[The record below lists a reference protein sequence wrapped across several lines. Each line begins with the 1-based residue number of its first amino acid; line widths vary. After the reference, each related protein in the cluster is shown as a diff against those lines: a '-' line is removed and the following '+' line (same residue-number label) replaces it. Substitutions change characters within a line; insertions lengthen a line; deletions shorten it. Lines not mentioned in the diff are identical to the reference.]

1 MNKMEVRIKV
11 ESTPNPNAKKF
22 ITSVTVI
29 NQDRISYG
37 DASECRNN
45 PLAMRLFN
53 ETGVTQ
59 IHFFENV
66 VTITQDGSQ
75 SWAQFTESIKT
86 VLIEHLPSHDPNL
99 YDEDELGQ
107 KQAFTGELK
116 IIDDIIDKS
125 IRPYLQGDGGDIELL
140 ELEGK
145 ILRVK
150 YQGACGSCPSSTM
163 GTLSAIE
170 GMLRDE
176 YDPEIEVHAM

>member
-1 MNKMEVRIKV
+1 MELY
-11 ESTPNPNAKKF
+11 F
-22 ITSVTVI
+22 I
-29 NQDRISYG
+29 
-37 DASECRNN
+37 
-45 PLAMRLFN
+45 
-53 ETGVTQ
+53 
-59 IHFFENV
+59 
-66 VTITQDGSQ
+66 
-75 SWAQFTESIKT
+75 
-86 VLIEHLPSHDPNL
+86 PNL
-99 YDEDELGQ
+99 FDEDALGQ
-107 KQAFTGELK
+107 KETLTGEMK
-116 IIDDIIDKS
+116 VIDAIIDKS

>member
-1 MNKMEVRIKV
+1 MEVRIKV

-45 PLAMRLFN
+45 PLGMRLFN
-53 ETGVTQ
+53 EAGVTQ

-75 SWAQFTESIKT
+75 AWDMFIESIKALL
-86 VLIEHLPSHDPNL
+86 VEHLPAHDPNL
-99 YDEDELGQ
+99 FDEDALGQ
-107 KQAFTGELK
+107 KETLTGEMK
-116 IIDDIIDKS
+116 VIDAIIDKS